1 MRTLLMPSC
10 LSEGCCKKKATA
22 QAAQAADFCVCQFR
36 SLGRPGS
43 RCWQIP
49 AEEGP
54 LLCVQMTAFSFCPHV
69 AEKRSKLSPL
79 SSRKDTNPISGTL
92 LSPTLCSH
100 AGQLPGS
107 GRLCVCA
114 FSFLRLKEPP
124 NFLYHIRRSALTRKP
139 PQPIPIPSGST
150 RRPFSGSP
158 VQSAMRCCGLEQTHH
173 TRCHHPSVCPPSL
186 QTFCPLSILSPWAFP
201 LKFSRIQ
208 AGERKKLQT

>member
-1 MRTLLMPSC
+1 MHLTSLDSSTRTLLMPSC
-10 LSEGCCKKKATA
+10 LSVGCCEKKATA
-22 QAAQAADFCVCQFR
+22 QAAQAADLCLSVQE
-36 SLGRPGS
+36 SGKTGS

-54 LLCVQMTAFSFCPHV
+54 LLCVQMTAFSSCPHV

-107 GRLCVCA
+107 GRLCVCS

-139 PQPIPIPSGST
+139 PQPIPVSHLGALGTLCWLPCAEHHEVWFGAHSPHAVSSALCLPS
-150 RRPFSGSP
+150 
-158 VQSAMRCCGLEQTHH
+158 
-173 TRCHHPSVCPPSL
+173 
-186 QTFCPLSILSPWAFP
+186 
-201 LKFSRIQ
+201 
-208 AGERKKLQT
+208 